1 MRLPQRPSLVRLR
14 SLVLRLSPLQ
24 LRSLVL
30 RPSLLRAP
38 KLPLPRRRPP
48 VVTALLR
55 HRVLELRVRRV
66 PALVRVPL
74 ARARAIT
81 PTHPVRECPVPVAP
95 VVRALVR
102 VKAAPVPVRVAMSV
116 PHVVVL
122 PVPVAPAVLVPVA
135 HPARA
140 DAQAVTARIRE

>member
-1 MRLPQRPSLVRLR
+1 M
-14 SLVLRLSPLQ
+14 
-24 LRSLVL
+24 
-30 RPSLLRAP
+30 
-38 KLPLPRRRPP
+38 
-48 VVTALLR
+48 TALLR
-55 HRVLELRVRRV
+55 HRVLELRVLRA
-66 PALVRVPL
+66 PAL

-116 PHVVVL
+116 RHVAVL

-140 DAQAVTARIRE
+140 DAQVATARTRE

>member
-1 MRLPQRPSLVRLR
+1 MRLR

-24 LRSLVL
+24 LRSLAL

-38 KLPLPRRRPP
+38 KLPLLRRRPP

-55 HRVLELRVRRV
+55 HRVLELRVRRA
-66 PALVRVPL
+66 PALARVPL

-95 VVRALVR
+95 VVRALAR
-102 VKAAPVPVRVAMSV
+102 VKAAPVPVRVVPVPVRAAVSV
-116 PHVVVL
+116 PHVAVL

-135 HPARA
+135 HLARA
-140 DAQAVTARIRE
+140 DAQVATARTRE

>member
-1 MRLPQRPSLVRLR
+1 M
-14 SLVLRLSPLQ
+14 
-24 LRSLVL
+24 
-30 RPSLLRAP
+30 
-38 KLPLPRRRPP
+38 
-48 VVTALLR
+48 TALLR
-55 HRVLELRVRRV
+55 HRVLELRVRRA

-102 VKAAPVPVRVAMSV
+102 VKVAPVPVRVAMSV

-122 PVPVAPAVLVPVA
+122 PVPVAPAVLVPVVPAVLVPVA

-140 DAQAVTARIRE
+140 DAQVATARTRE